1 MKRLLLFFPFF
12 FFGNGCQTRPA
23 QLPDFGPA
31 DLAAVTA
38 HMTDVMVHD
47 VTNPPLAA
55 RFFAYACLAGYEVV
69 SQYDSTQRSLGGV
82 LNGYS
87 AFASPADARGDANA
101 LSALLAMLE
110 TARKLQPSG
119 PRLEAHQTRLLD
131 SCRALG
137 VPEPTLQRAEAYAR
151 LVSQHV
157 LAYAKADRYN
167 RISNYP
173 RYTPRAEAGSWYPTP
188 PGYFAAVEPHFNT
201 IRPLTLD
208 TCNQF
213 TPPPPVPFSEQKSS
227 PFFNLMQENFTLS
240 LTDEHRQIA
249 AFWDCNPF
257 ALSDNGHLLIG
268 MKKISPGAHWI
279 GITGLACGQA
289 KLPFAQAMKLHTAV
303 AVGLLDGF
311 IGCWDEKFRS
321 HRIRPE
327 TAIRKLLDPTWKPF
341 LQTPPFPEYVSGHST
356 ISAAAATI
364 LTHYLGDDFAYTD
377 TVEVRFGLKPRR
389 FASFRQAADEAGISR
404 FYGGIHFR
412 DAITNGRWQGERVGR
427 WVVKV
432 LEKPSGIALAEVSRA
447 GIRVPPNAE

>member
-1 MKRLLLFFPFF
+1 MNRVALLFFAVFLV
-12 FFGNGCQTRPA
+12 NACDKRSKDLPA
-23 QLPDFGPA
+23 FGPDA
-31 DLAAVTA
+31 IGRVVGQ
-38 HMTDVMVHD
+38 MTDVMVHD

-69 SQYDSTQRSLGGV
+69 TQYNRNQRSLAGR
-82 LNGYS
+82 LNGYP
-87 AFASPADARGDANA
+87 AFVPPADIRGDAST

-119 PRLEAHQTRLLD
+119 LRLDAHRTRLLD
-131 SCRALG
+131 SCRSVG
-137 VPEPTLQRAEAYAR
+137 VSEATLQRAQEYAG
-151 LVSQHV
+151 LVSKHV

-167 RISNYP
+167 RISNYA
-173 RYTPRAEAGSWYPTP
+173 RYTPHAAAGHWYPTP
-188 PGYFAAVEPHFNT
+188 PGYFAAVEPYFNT
-201 IRPLTLD
+201 VRPLTLD

-213 TPPPPVPFSEQKSS
+213 APPPPAPFSAQKSS
-227 PFFNLMQENFTLS
+227 PFFKLLRENYVHQLS
-240 LTDEHRQIA
+240 DEHRQIA

-268 MKKISPGAHWI
+268 LKKISPGAHWM
-279 GITGLACGQA
+279 GITGLACAQA
-289 KLPFAQAMKLHTAV
+289 KLSFEKAMRLHAVV

-311 IGCWDEKFRS
+311 IGCWDEKYRS

-327 TAIRKLLDPTWKPF
+327 TAIRQLLDPTWRPF

-364 LTHYLGDDFAYTD
+364 LTHYLGDGFAYTD

-389 FASFRQAADEAGISR
+389 FTSFRQAAAEAGVSR

-412 DAITNGRWQGERVGR
+412 DAIENGRWQGERVGR
-427 WVVKV
+427 WV
-432 LEKPSGIALAEVSRA
+432 LERVEKEQALAST
-447 GIRVPPNAE
+447 PSLK